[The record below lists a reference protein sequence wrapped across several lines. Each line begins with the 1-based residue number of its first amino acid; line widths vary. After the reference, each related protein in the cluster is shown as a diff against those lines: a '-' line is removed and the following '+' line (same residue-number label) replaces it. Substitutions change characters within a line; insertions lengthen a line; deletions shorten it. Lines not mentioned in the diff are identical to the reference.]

1 MRIHRVVVAA
11 IAALALVL
19 PAAPAVG
26 RAVDH
31 ARRCRGRCEKVRL
44 AAPASAAAGSE
55 VAFTLRF
62 PSKARSFTVV
72 TDWGD
77 GTQPTTLQGS
87 SPTTIKRTQL
97 THSFAGPGTFVVT
110 VTVGRLQATRSII
123 ITAAGAPSPEPAAE
137 AWQVDMLAR
146 LNALRASLGAAAVRL
161 CAPLNAAATKHSA
174 DMASRGYFD
183 HTGLNGETRTRPSDR
198 RGLRLGRRR
207 EHRRGLRLS
216 GRRHGGLDRLPGHY
230 ANLINADYR
239 VVGFGRVSV
248 PDSPYGVYWT
258 QNFGSRLCSIPPA
271 SPAPSAAA
279 DSRVEDPVG
288 DPGRLDAR
296 VQVGRHVVDL
306 RAGPVA

>member
-1 MRIHRVVVAA
+1 VPASCLLHTGDPRPSDQQELRVRIHRVVVAA
-11 IAALALVL
+11 IAALALVV
-19 PAAPAVG
+19 PAAPAVAAASITPDVV
-26 RAVDH
+26 AV
-31 ARRCRGRCEKVRL
+31 AAKARL

-183 HTGLNGETRTRPSDR
+183 HTGLDGRDPSDR
-198 RGLRLGRRR
+198 AAAEGYS
-207 EHRRGLRLS
+207 S
-216 GRRHGGLDRLPGHY
+216 GVGENIAAGYDSVADVMAGWIDSPGHY

-258 QNFGSRLCSIPPA
+258 QNFGSRAC
-271 SPAPSAAA
+271 
-279 DSRVEDPVG
+279 
-288 DPGRLDAR
+288 
-296 VQVGRHVVDL
+296 
-306 RAGPVA
+306 

>member
-1 MRIHRVVVAA
+1 MPASCLLHTGDPRPSDQQELRVRIHRVVVAA
-11 IAALALVL
+11 IAALALVV
-19 PAAPAVG
+19 PAAPAVAAPSITPDVV
-26 RAVDH
+26 AV
-31 ARRCRGRCEKVRL
+31 AAKARL

-55 VAFTLRF
+55 VTFTLRF

-183 HTGLNGETRTRPSDR
+183 HTGLDGRDPSDR
-198 RGLRLGRRR
+198 ATAEGYG
-207 EHRRGLRLS
+207 S
-216 GRRHGGLDRLPGHY
+216 GVGENIAAGYDSVADVMAGWIDSPGHY

-258 QNFGSRLCSIPPA
+258 QNFGSRAC
-271 SPAPSAAA
+271 
-279 DSRVEDPVG
+279 
-288 DPGRLDAR
+288 
-296 VQVGRHVVDL
+296 
-306 RAGPVA
+306 

>member
-1 MRIHRVVVAA
+1 MPASCLLHTGDPRPSDQQELRVRIHRVVVAA
-11 IAALALVL
+11 IAALALVV
-19 PAAPAVG
+19 PAAPAVAAASITPDVV
-26 RAVDH
+26 AV
-31 ARRCRGRCEKVRL
+31 AAKARL

-55 VAFTLRF
+55 VTFTLRF

-77 GTQPTTLQGS
+77 GIQPTTLQGS

-183 HTGLNGETRTRPSDR
+183 HTGLDGRDPSDR
-198 RGLRLGRRR
+198 AAAEGYS
-207 EHRRGLRLS
+207 S
-216 GRRHGGLDRLPGHY
+216 GVGENIAAGYDSVADVMAGWIDSPGHY

-258 QNFGSRLCSIPPA
+258 QNFGSRAC
-271 SPAPSAAA
+271 
-279 DSRVEDPVG
+279 
-288 DPGRLDAR
+288 
-296 VQVGRHVVDL
+296 
-306 RAGPVA
+306 

>member
-1 MRIHRVVVAA
+1 MPASCLLHTGDPRPSDQQELRVRIHRVVVAA
-11 IAALALVL
+11 IAALALVV
-19 PAAPAVG
+19 PAAPAVAAPSITPDVV
-26 RAVDH
+26 AV
-31 ARRCRGRCEKVRL
+31 AAKARL

-183 HTGLNGETRTRPSDR
+183 HTGLDGRDPSDR
-198 RGLRLGRRR
+198 ATAEGYG
-207 EHRRGLRLS
+207 S
-216 GRRHGGLDRLPGHY
+216 GVGENIAAGYDSVADVMAGWIDSPGHY

-258 QNFGSRLCSIPPA
+258 QNFGSRAC
-271 SPAPSAAA
+271 
-279 DSRVEDPVG
+279 
-288 DPGRLDAR
+288 
-296 VQVGRHVVDL
+296 
-306 RAGPVA
+306 

>member
-11 IAALALVL
+11 IAGLALVL
-19 PAAPAVG
+19 PAAPTAAAPSIAPDVVAV
-26 RAVDH
+26 ASK
-31 ARRCRGRCEKVRL
+31 ARL
-44 AAPASAAAGSE
+44 AAPASAVAASE

-183 HTGLNGETRTRPSDR
+183 HTGLDGRDPSDR
-198 RGLRLGRRR
+198 AAAEGYS
-207 EHRRGLRLS
+207 S
-216 GRRHGGLDRLPGHY
+216 GVGENIAAGYDSVADVMAGWIDSPGHY

-258 QNFGSRLCSIPPA
+258 QNFGSRAC
-271 SPAPSAAA
+271 
-279 DSRVEDPVG
+279 
-288 DPGRLDAR
+288 
-296 VQVGRHVVDL
+296 
-306 RAGPVA
+306 

>member
-1 MRIHRVVVAA
+1 MPASCLLHTGDPRPSDQQELRVRIHRVVVAA
-11 IAALALVL
+11 IAALALVV
-19 PAAPAVG
+19 PAAPAVAAPSITPDVV
-26 RAVDH
+26 AV
-31 ARRCRGRCEKVRL
+31 AAKARL

-55 VAFTLRF
+55 VTFTLRF

-77 GTQPTTLQGS
+77 GIQPTTLQGS

-183 HTGLNGETRTRPSDR
+183 HTGLDGRDPSDR
-198 RGLRLGRRR
+198 AAAEGYS
-207 EHRRGLRLS
+207 S
-216 GRRHGGLDRLPGHY
+216 GVGENIAAGYDSVADVMAGWIDSPGHY

-258 QNFGSRLCSIPPA
+258 QNFGSRAC
-271 SPAPSAAA
+271 
-279 DSRVEDPVG
+279 
-288 DPGRLDAR
+288 
-296 VQVGRHVVDL
+296 
-306 RAGPVA
+306 

>member
-1 MRIHRVVVAA
+1 LRVRIHRVVVAA
-11 IAALALVL
+11 IAALAFVL
-19 PAAPAVG
+19 PAAPAVAAPSITPDVV
-26 RAVDH
+26 AV
-31 ARRCRGRCEKVRL
+31 AAKARL

-55 VAFTLRF
+55 VTFTLRF

-183 HTGLNGETRTRPSDR
+183 HTGLDGRDPSDR
-198 RGLRLGRRR
+198 AAAEGYS
-207 EHRRGLRLS
+207 S
-216 GRRHGGLDRLPGHY
+216 GVGENIAAGYDSVADVMAGWIDSPGHY
-230 ANLINADYR
+230 ANLINTDYR

-248 PDSPYGVYWT
+248 PSSPYGVYWT
-258 QNFGSRLCSIPPA
+258 QNFGSRAC
-271 SPAPSAAA
+271 
-279 DSRVEDPVG
+279 
-288 DPGRLDAR
+288 
-296 VQVGRHVVDL
+296 
-306 RAGPVA
+306 

>member
-11 IAALALVL
+11 IAGLALVL
-19 PAAPAVG
+19 PAAPTVAAPSIAPDVVAV
-26 RAVDH
+26 ASK
-31 ARRCRGRCEKVRL
+31 ARL
-44 AAPASAAAGSE
+44 AAPASAVAGSE
-55 VAFTLRF
+55 VTFTLRF

-183 HTGLNGETRTRPSDR
+183 HTGLDGRDPSDR
-198 RGLRLGRRR
+198 AAAEGYS
-207 EHRRGLRLS
+207 S
-216 GRRHGGLDRLPGHY
+216 GVGENIAAGYDSVADVMAGWIDSPGHY
-230 ANLINADYR
+230 QNLVR
-239 VVGFGRVSV
+239 PSFSHVGFGKAEQGTSA
-248 PDSPYGVYWT
+248 YGVYWA
-258 QNFGSRLCSIPPA
+258 QNFGYGGTC
-271 SPAPSAAA
+271 
-279 DSRVEDPVG
+279 
-288 DPGRLDAR
+288 
-296 VQVGRHVVDL
+296 
-306 RAGPVA
+306 

>member
-1 MRIHRVVVAA
+1 MPASCLLHTGDPRPSDQQELRVRIHRVVVAA
-11 IAALALVL
+11 IAALALVV
-19 PAAPAVG
+19 PAAPAVAAPSITPDVV
-26 RAVDH
+26 AV
-31 ARRCRGRCEKVRL
+31 AAKARL

-77 GTQPTTLQGS
+77 GIQPTTLQGS

-183 HTGLNGETRTRPSDR
+183 HTGLDGRDPSDR
-198 RGLRLGRRR
+198 ATAEGYG
-207 EHRRGLRLS
+207 S
-216 GRRHGGLDRLPGHY
+216 GVGENIAAGYDSVADVMAGWIDSPGHY

-258 QNFGSRLCSIPPA
+258 QNFGSRAC
-271 SPAPSAAA
+271 
-279 DSRVEDPVG
+279 
-288 DPGRLDAR
+288 
-296 VQVGRHVVDL
+296 
-306 RAGPVA
+306 

>member
-1 MRIHRVVVAA
+1 VPASCLLHTGDTRPSDQQELRVRIHRVVVAA
-11 IAALALVL
+11 IAALALVV
-19 PAAPAVG
+19 PAAPAVAAASITPDVV
-26 RAVDH
+26 AV
-31 ARRCRGRCEKVRL
+31 AAKARL

-55 VAFTLRF
+55 VTFTLRF

-183 HTGLNGETRTRPSDR
+183 HTGLDGRDPSDR
-198 RGLRLGRRR
+198 AAAEGYS
-207 EHRRGLRLS
+207 S
-216 GRRHGGLDRLPGHY
+216 GVGENIAAGYDSVADVMAGWIDSPGHY

-258 QNFGSRLCSIPPA
+258 QNFGSRAC
-271 SPAPSAAA
+271 
-279 DSRVEDPVG
+279 
-288 DPGRLDAR
+288 
-296 VQVGRHVVDL
+296 
-306 RAGPVA
+306 

>member
-1 MRIHRVVVAA
+1 MPASCLLHTGDPRPSDQQELRVRIHRVVVAA
-11 IAALALVL
+11 IAALAFVL
-19 PAAPAVG
+19 PAAPAVAAPSITPDVV
-26 RAVDH
+26 AV
-31 ARRCRGRCEKVRL
+31 AAKARL

-55 VAFTLRF
+55 VTFTLRF

-77 GTQPTTLQGS
+77 GIQPTTLQGS

-183 HTGLNGETRTRPSDR
+183 HTGLDGRDPSDR
-198 RGLRLGRRR
+198 AAAEGYS
-207 EHRRGLRLS
+207 S
-216 GRRHGGLDRLPGHY
+216 GVGENIAAGYDSVADVMAGWIDSPGHY

-258 QNFGSRLCSIPPA
+258 QNFGSRAC
-271 SPAPSAAA
+271 
-279 DSRVEDPVG
+279 
-288 DPGRLDAR
+288 
-296 VQVGRHVVDL
+296 
-306 RAGPVA
+306 

>member
-1 MRIHRVVVAA
+1 MPASCLLHTGDPRPSDQQELRVRIHRVVVAA
-11 IAALALVL
+11 IAALALVV
-19 PAAPAVG
+19 PAAPAVAAASITPDVV
-26 RAVDH
+26 AV
-31 ARRCRGRCEKVRL
+31 AAKARL

-55 VAFTLRF
+55 VTFTLRF

-183 HTGLNGETRTRPSDR
+183 HTGLDGRDPSDR
-198 RGLRLGRRR
+198 ATAEGYG
-207 EHRRGLRLS
+207 S
-216 GRRHGGLDRLPGHY
+216 GVGENIAAGYDSVADVMAGWIDSPGHY

-258 QNFGSRLCSIPPA
+258 QNFGSRAC
-271 SPAPSAAA
+271 
-279 DSRVEDPVG
+279 
-288 DPGRLDAR
+288 
-296 VQVGRHVVDL
+296 
-306 RAGPVA
+306 

>member
-1 MRIHRVVVAA
+1 MPASCLLHTGDPRPSDQQELRVRIHRVVVAA

-19 PAAPAVG
+19 PAAPAVAAPSITPDVV
-26 RAVDH
+26 AV
-31 ARRCRGRCEKVRL
+31 AAKARL

-183 HTGLNGETRTRPSDR
+183 HTGLDGRDPSDR
-198 RGLRLGRRR
+198 AAAEGYS
-207 EHRRGLRLS
+207 S
-216 GRRHGGLDRLPGHY
+216 GVGENIAAGYDSVADVMAGWIDSPGHY

-258 QNFGSRLCSIPPA
+258 QNFGSRAC
-271 SPAPSAAA
+271 
-279 DSRVEDPVG
+279 
-288 DPGRLDAR
+288 
-296 VQVGRHVVDL
+296 
-306 RAGPVA
+306 

>member
-1 MRIHRVVVAA
+1 MPASCLLHTGDPRPSDQQELRVRIHRVVVAA
-11 IAALALVL
+11 IAALALVV
-19 PAAPAVG
+19 PAAPAVAAPSITPDVV
-26 RAVDH
+26 AV
-31 ARRCRGRCEKVRL
+31 AAKARL

-183 HTGLNGETRTRPSDR
+183 HTGLDGRDPSDR
-198 RGLRLGRRR
+198 AAAEGYS
-207 EHRRGLRLS
+207 S
-216 GRRHGGLDRLPGHY
+216 GVGENIAAGYDSVADVMAGWIDSPGHY

-258 QNFGSRLCSIPPA
+258 QNFGSRAC
-271 SPAPSAAA
+271 
-279 DSRVEDPVG
+279 
-288 DPGRLDAR
+288 
-296 VQVGRHVVDL
+296 
-306 RAGPVA
+306 

>member
-1 MRIHRVVVAA
+1 MPASCLLHTGDPRPSDQQELRVRIHRVVVAA
-11 IAALALVL
+11 IAALALVV
-19 PAAPAVG
+19 PAAPAVAAASITPDVV
-26 RAVDH
+26 AV
-31 ARRCRGRCEKVRL
+31 AAKARL

-55 VAFTLRF
+55 VTFTLRF

-183 HTGLNGETRTRPSDR
+183 HTGLDGRDPSDR
-198 RGLRLGRRR
+198 AAAEGYS
-207 EHRRGLRLS
+207 S
-216 GRRHGGLDRLPGHY
+216 GVGENIAAGYDSVADVMAGWIDSPGHY

-258 QNFGSRLCSIPPA
+258 QNFGSRAC
-271 SPAPSAAA
+271 
-279 DSRVEDPVG
+279 
-288 DPGRLDAR
+288 
-296 VQVGRHVVDL
+296 
-306 RAGPVA
+306 

>member
-1 MRIHRVVVAA
+1 VPASCLLHTGDPRPSDQQELRVRIHRVVVAA
-11 IAALALVL
+11 IAALALVV
-19 PAAPAVG
+19 PAAPAVAAPSITPDVV
-26 RAVDH
+26 AV
-31 ARRCRGRCEKVRL
+31 AAKARL

-55 VAFTLRF
+55 VTFTLRF

-77 GTQPTTLQGS
+77 GIQPTTLQGS

-183 HTGLNGETRTRPSDR
+183 HTGLDGRDPSDR
-198 RGLRLGRRR
+198 ATAEGYG
-207 EHRRGLRLS
+207 S
-216 GRRHGGLDRLPGHY
+216 GVGENIAAGYDSVADVMAGWIDSPGHY

-258 QNFGSRLCSIPPA
+258 QNFGSRAC
-271 SPAPSAAA
+271 
-279 DSRVEDPVG
+279 
-288 DPGRLDAR
+288 
-296 VQVGRHVVDL
+296 
-306 RAGPVA
+306 

>member
-1 MRIHRVVVAA
+1 MPASCLLHTGDPRPSDQQELRVRIHRVVVAA
-11 IAALALVL
+11 IAALALVV
-19 PAAPAVG
+19 PAAPAVAAASITPDVV
-26 RAVDH
+26 AV
-31 ARRCRGRCEKVRL
+31 AAKARL

-183 HTGLNGETRTRPSDR
+183 HTGLDGRDPSDR
-198 RGLRLGRRR
+198 AAAEGYS
-207 EHRRGLRLS
+207 S
-216 GRRHGGLDRLPGHY
+216 GVGENIAAGYDSVADVMAGWIDSPGHY

-258 QNFGSRLCSIPPA
+258 QNFGSRAC
-271 SPAPSAAA
+271 
-279 DSRVEDPVG
+279 
-288 DPGRLDAR
+288 
-296 VQVGRHVVDL
+296 
-306 RAGPVA
+306 

>member
-1 MRIHRVVVAA
+1 VPASCLLHTGDPRPSDQQELRVRIHRVVVAA

-19 PAAPAVG
+19 PAAPAVAAPSITPDVV
-26 RAVDH
+26 AV
-31 ARRCRGRCEKVRL
+31 AAKARL

-55 VAFTLRF
+55 VTFTLRF

-183 HTGLNGETRTRPSDR
+183 HTGLDGRDPSDR
-198 RGLRLGRRR
+198 AAAEGYS
-207 EHRRGLRLS
+207 S
-216 GRRHGGLDRLPGHY
+216 GVGENIAAGYDSVADVMAGWIDSPGHY

-258 QNFGSRLCSIPPA
+258 QNFGSRAC
-271 SPAPSAAA
+271 
-279 DSRVEDPVG
+279 
-288 DPGRLDAR
+288 
-296 VQVGRHVVDL
+296 
-306 RAGPVA
+306 

>member
-1 MRIHRVVVAA
+1 MPASCLLHTGDPRPSDQQELRVRIHRVVVAA
-11 IAALALVL
+11 IAGLALVL
-19 PAAPAVG
+19 PAAPTAAAPSIAPDVVAV
-26 RAVDH
+26 ASK
-31 ARRCRGRCEKVRL
+31 ARL
-44 AAPASAAAGSE
+44 AAPASAVAGSE
-55 VAFTLRF
+55 VTFTLRF

-77 GTQPTTLQGS
+77 GSVPTTLQGS
-87 SPTTIKRTQL
+87 SSATTKRAQL
-97 THSFAGPGTFVVT
+97 THSFAQPGTFVVT

-183 HTGLNGETRTRPSDR
+183 HTGLDGRDPSDR
-198 RGLRLGRRR
+198 ATAEGYG
-207 EHRRGLRLS
+207 S
-216 GRRHGGLDRLPGHY
+216 GVGENIAAGYDSVADVMAGWIDSPGHY

-258 QNFGSRLCSIPPA
+258 QNFGSRAC
-271 SPAPSAAA
+271 
-279 DSRVEDPVG
+279 
-288 DPGRLDAR
+288 
-296 VQVGRHVVDL
+296 
-306 RAGPVA
+306 